1 MNVVKEDV
9 KDKDNKKT
17 DDKKG
22 SSLVAPL
29 TLVEGHLHR

>member
-1 MNVVKEDV
+1 MNVVKEEV

-17 DDKKG
+17 DDKKKG

-29 TLVEGHLHR
+29 TLVEGH